1 MTVIYVRVCGTEHE
15 RIRNQQGICRK
26 MMTTSLSTV
35 SAEGFLIIS
44 SFVPIVRASFMS
56 WFCSIHSL
64 STVL

>member
-1 MTVIYVRVCGTEHE
+1 MSGCGTERE
-15 RIRNQQGICRK
+15 RIGNQQGICTG
-26 MMTTSLSTV
+26 MMTTCLSTV

-44 SFVPIVRASFMS
+44 YSVSIVRAAFMS